1 VTRVLEGS
9 LDGSGVRVGIAAA
22 RWNQA
27 ITDRLVDGAVHHL
40 EKLGAEVLVLRVPGA
55 LELPV
60 ASKKLAEAGYDAIVA
75 IGTVIKGD
83 TDHYDIVVRE
93 SARGLTRV
101 SLETGVPVANAILAV
116 HDYEH
121 AVERAGSGEANKG
134 VEAAEA
140 AVRMVTALRDLGN
153 LGMGDIS

>member
-1 VTRVLEGS
+1 MTRVLEGS
-9 LDGSGVRVGIAAA
+9 LDGSGIRVGIAAA

-27 ITDRLVDGAVHHL
+27 ITDRLVDGAVHRL
-40 EKLGAEVLVLRVPGA
+40 AELGAEVLVLRVPGA

-60 ASKKLAEAGYDAIVA
+60 ASKSLAEAGYDAIVA

-101 SLETGVPVANAILAV
+101 SLDTGVPVANAILAV

-140 AVRMVTALRDLGN
+140 AVRMVTALRDLRNPGV
-153 LGMGDIS
+153 GDIS

>member
-1 VTRVLEGS
+1 MNRVLEGS
-9 LDGSGVRVGIAAA
+9 LDGSGTRVGIAAA

-27 ITDRLVDGAVHHL
+27 ITDRLVDGAVRRL
-40 EKLGAEVLVLRVPGA
+40 GEMGAEVIVLRVPGA

-75 IGTVIKGD
+75 IGTVIKGE

-93 SARGLTRV
+93 SAQGLTRV
-101 SLETGVPVANAILAV
+101 SLDTGVPVANAILAV

-121 AVERAGSGEANKG
+121 AVDRAGSGEANKG

-140 AVRMVTALRDLGN
+140 AIRMVTALRELASRGT
-153 LGMGDIS
+153 GDIS

>member
-27 ITDRLVDGAVHHL
+27 ITDRLVEGAVRRL
-40 EKLGAEVLVLRVPGA
+40 EELGAEVIVMRVPGA

-60 ASKKLAEAGYDAIVA
+60 ASKKLAEAGCDAVVA
-75 IGTVIKGD
+75 IGTVVKGE

-93 SARGLTRV
+93 SAQGITRV
-101 SLETGVPVANAILAV
+101 SLDTGVPVANAILAV
-116 HDYEH
+116 RDYEH
-121 AVERAGSGEANKG
+121 AVERAASGDANKG
-134 VEAAEA
+134 VEAADA
-140 AVRMVTALRDLGN
+140 AIRMVTTLRELGE
-153 LGMGDIS
+153 S

>member
-1 VTRVLEGS
+1 MTRVLEGS

-27 ITDRLVDGAVHHL
+27 ITDRLVEGAVRRL
-40 EKLGAEVLVLRVPGA
+40 EELGAEVTVMRVPGA

-60 ASKKLAEAGYDAIVA
+60 ASKKLAEAGCDAVVA
-75 IGTVIKGD
+75 IGTVVKGE

-93 SARGLTRV
+93 SAQGITRV
-101 SLETGVPVANAILAV
+101 SLDTGVPVANAILAV

-121 AVERAGSGEANKG
+121 AVERAASGDANKG
-134 VEAAEA
+134 VEAADA
-140 AVRMVTALRDLGN
+140 AIRMVTTLRELGE
-153 LGMGDIS
+153 S